1 MSSDAEDFVA
11 DVLADADQPLVIF
24 SLEWCEFCWSVK
36 KFFKQAGIDFK
47 TVDLDSVP
55 FQEGNLGRSIR
66 DVLEQHTSMQTIPQ
80 VFIGGKF
87 VGGCTDVFDGW
98 KVGDVQ
104 AALKKNGVSYDAIF
118 SKDPYSFLPEWLH
131 PR

>member
-1 MSSDAEDFVA
+1 MDAAAEKFVHDAIA
-11 DVLADADQPLVIF
+11 DPEQPLVVF

-36 KFFKQAGIDFK
+36 KFLKQASIDFK

-66 DVLEQHTSMQTIPQ
+66 DALEQRTSMQTIPQ
-80 VFIGGKF
+80 VFIGGEF
-87 VGGCTDVFDGW
+87 IGGCTDVFDGW
-98 KVGDVQ
+98 KAGVIQ
-104 AALKKNGVSYDAIF
+104 SALKKNGVSYDAVF